1 MWPFCYHQTLKGWAI
16 SKQLDALWNHESLL
30 QRIFCWNATEKRIL
44 EKCLA
49 PKPAYRSFKRGE
61 YVIGYCKGI
70 TNLLGY
76 FRHAWLWPAKTIL
89 PRCSKLWC
97 LCSCKKIIFI
107 PHLSVEILQIYLGY
121 FGHTWVRPPKG
132 IGPTCRKL
140 WCLSANKN
148 STWFLNF
155 LKRYYTLK
163 NPTIWLVNNI
173 LGNNSRIKILLNMGF
188 PIESQEIHIASFVG
202 KTNDKIFKRK
212 ISKIPVQI
220 CSWAKVN
227 FWQKLGS
234 ITFQRLWSPNFK
246 YKIRKNNE
254 PILRKKLLKKGQA
267 NTGQTIG
274 PSGETGWSKKK

>member
-1 MWPFCYHQTLKGWAI
+1 MQLKKKTWKVFGTQTGIPLFQTGWI
-16 SKQLDALWNHESLL
+16 RHWIL
-30 QRIFCWNATEKRIL
+30 QRYYK
-44 EKCLA
+44 
-49 PKPAYRSFKRGE
+49 
-61 YVIGYCKGI
+61 
-70 TNLLGY
+70 LLGY
-76 FRHAWLWPAKTIL
+76 FGHAWLWPAKTIL
-89 PRCSKLWC
+89 SRCSKLWY

-107 PHLSVEILQIYLGY
+107 PHLLVEILQIYLGY

-173 LGNNSRIKILLNMGF
+173 LGNNSRIRISLNMGF
-188 PIESQEIHIASFVG
+188 VIESQEIHIASFVG

-212 ISKIPVQI
+212 ISKIPMQI

-234 ITFQRLWSPNFK
+234 ITFQHLWSSNFK
-246 YKIRKNNE
+246 YKSGKIMSQFWEKN
-254 PILRKKLLKKGQA
+254 
-267 NTGQTIG
+267 
-274 PSGETGWSKKK
+274 S